1 MSYTT
6 REALAYS
13 GKLPEQQGQAA
24 ITPQLL
30 DLLAMQKV
38 EADKKAAAQQLALA
52 NGQAPP
58 TVAAGLQQRAM
69 SSARQEVAQKLG
81 LAGLAQEQPPA
92 GPMPQGLAGAPTNLP
107 TEYQGGG
114 IIAFAEGGSGGDAHG
129 RYRQRT
135 EEETDAP
142 IQAPQ
147 NTDQPPQ
154 MSADDIAF
162 IRGTQEAAVKARDQN
177 PEELGMAAIA
187 KQQDM
192 LKPNREAAIAHK
204 REQQAGLKA
213 LYDRQIAERPSDLQV
228 ALRAMGKNINRPGG
242 LGAAMVG
249 VEESVTG
256 ARQGYT
262 TQEIANL
269 NSLNAIDD
277 EIDKAIASNDVDKYN
292 AYITRRKEVEGQI
305 KAGLESSTTMSDV
318 LQRAQAGKENV
329 YAQVQERK
337 RSAIEAEQRKRDIAA
352 ENVRAKEE
360 IAANLVA
367 QKRESEARLERE
379 FKFKYAELG
388 QAKKLAGD
396 DRQAKRELDAREKAM
411 KVVYGDIKMMN
422 ASPED
427 REAAIDQMADVLLK
441 SSVKPSGGDI
451 ASLAAQELARR
462 QGQRR
467 TLTGGR

>member
-142 IQAPQ
+142 VQTPQ
-147 NTDQPPQ
+147 DIDQPPQ

-177 PEELGMAAIA
+177 PEELGMAAIE

-318 LQRAQAGKENV
+318 LQRAQASKETN
-329 YAQVQERK
+329 YERIQEKKRAQLAEDARK
-337 RSAIEAEQRKRDIAA
+337 RQLAA
-352 ENVRAKEE
+352 DALE
-360 IAANLVA
+360 
-367 QKRESEARLERE
+367 QKREAEARLERE

-388 QAKKLAGD
+388 QAKALAAGD
-396 DRQAKRELDAREKAM
+396 RRAKLELDAREKAM
-411 KVVYGDIKMMN
+411 RAVYSDPKLMYGP
-422 ASPED
+422 AED